1 MGKEKKNILIAS
13 NHLAS
18 IGGSELYTY
27 DLIKALTTSSDL
39 EIEYFTL
46 EKGLI
51 SEKIEEEL
59 RVPFMTRKK
68 YDLILASHHTAVEE
82 LFNQGPIIQICH
94 GVIPQLEQPSPLAD
108 YHVAIS
114 EEISHHLRHLG
125 YANDVVLNGI
135 DIQVK
140 RPIKPIN
147 KTLKSVLSLCQSDH
161 ANELLQSVCDSKGLR
176 FQAYSKH
183 KNPTDAVEQ
192 EINNFDLVVG
202 IGRSVYDAMACGR
215 PCVVYDDRGYNGN
228 KADGYLRPELFSEYV
243 KMNCSGRYLNRAYQ
257 KEDLIRELEKYNPE
271 DGEKL
276 RDIAVSNLNAY
287 KMADQLLSLTHQFN
301 WGNRLKKWKRFT
313 KNTKL
318 VKRAFLYKKLYSIT
332 KNKYFDRSG

>member
-1 MGKEKKNILIAS
+1 MGKEKKKILIAS
-13 NHLAS
+13 NHLAN

-27 DLIKALTTSSDL
+27 DLIKALTTSPNLD
-39 EIEYFTL
+39 IEYFTL

-59 RVPFMTRKK
+59 RVSFMSYKK
-68 YDLILASHHTAVEE
+68 YDLILASHHTTVKE
-82 LFNQGPIIQICH
+82 LFDQGPIIQICH
-94 GVIPQLEQPSPLAD
+94 GTIPELEQPSPLAD

-125 YANDVVLNGI
+125 YANDVVLNGV

-140 RPIKPIN
+140 KPIRPIN
-147 KTLKSVLSLCQSDH
+147 KTLTSVLSLCQSDE
-161 ANELLQSVCDSKGLR
+161 ANEMLQSVCDSKGLR
-176 FQAYSKH
+176 FQAYNKH

-192 EINNFDLVVG
+192 EINNFDVVVG
-202 IGRSVYDAMACGR
+202 IGRSIYDAMACGR
-215 PCVVYDDRGYNGN
+215 PSVIYDDRGYNGN
-228 KADGYLRPELFSEYV
+228 KADGYLKPEMFSEYV
-243 KMNCSGRYLNRAYQ
+243 KKNCSGRYLNRQYQ
-257 KEDLIRELEKYNPE
+257 EEDLIRELGKYDPE

-276 RDIAVSNLNAY
+276 KDIAVSHLNVY
-287 KMADQLLSLTHQFN
+287 QMADQLLNLTHQFN
-301 WGNRLKKWKRFT
+301 WDNRLKKWKRFT

-318 VKRAFLYKKLYSIT
+318 VKRAFLYKKLYTLT